1 MESIFFPSPPSSTP
15 PPPPSPIRKS
25 DFPSSLL
32 RSSKATILFRGSRFE
47 RRSSQVSIWLES
59 REKLRAENER
69 VVNARQLSFSCERDG
84 NVVFDDRRNR
94 WPPECSEWWRA
105 IVPSGMPVY
114 CHTNM
119 WNVAYPR
126 ERMADN
132 EWRVCPAII
141 RITLE
146 PFNRRDN
153 TPFVGG

>member
-15 PPPPSPIRKS
+15 PPPPSPIGLPLLTSSFVQSHDTFSRLSIRKT
-25 DFPSSLL
+25 FVPSVYLARIKGKATRREREGCKRAPTFL
-32 RSSKATILFRGSRFE
+32 FLRARRKRRIRRSSKSLAARVF
-47 RRSSQVSIWLES
+47 
-59 REKLRAENER
+59 R
-69 VVNARQLSFSCERDG
+69 VVASN
-84 NVVFDDRRNR
+84 
-94 WPPECSEWWRA
+94 CSIGHACLLPYEVW
-105 IVPSGMPVY
+105 
-114 CHTNM
+114 